1 MKTHPELQA
10 IQMSHGPCD
19 ADYQEAIPTLQV
31 YASGEA
37 AASRRHD
44 HLLRAALLA
53 NGCTSSS
60 KAVETH

>member
-10 IQMSHGPCD
+10 IPMSHDPCY
-19 ADYQEAIPTLQV
+19 ADNQEAFAALQV

-37 AASRRHD
+37 AADRHHD
-44 HLLRAALLA
+44 HILRAALLA
-53 NGCTSSS
+53 NGCTIRS